1 MTALILIAVFMLGA
15 LFGMVLAALLIA
27 GRDNDHP

>member
-1 MTALILIAVFMLGA
+1 MTALLLIAVFMLGA

-27 GRDNDHP
+27 GRDRDE

>member
-27 GRDNDHP
+27 GRDRDE

>member
-1 MTALILIAVFMLGA
+1 MTALLLIAVFMMGA

-27 GRDNDHP
+27 GRDKDE

>member
-1 MTALILIAVFMLGA
+1 MTALLLIAVFMLGA

-27 GRDNDHP
+27 GRDKDE

>member
-1 MTALILIAVFMLGA
+1 MTALLLIAIFMLGA

-27 GRDNDHP
+27 GRDKDE